1 MIMSPE
7 SQFVAEKMDLLQEC
21 CTAADE
27 LLQHCGGAVGMKAA
41 YECAACGSAVVL
53 NVPDKYA
60 EAVAT
65 HDLEKCPEP
74 YRTMLEKGL
83 CDECV

>member
-7 SQFVAEKMDLLQEC
+7 SHSVSRGIEALQE
-21 CTAADE
+21 AGE
-27 LLQHCGGAVGMKAA
+27 LLQHYGGGAVGMKAA
-41 YECAACGSAVVL
+41 YECVACGTTVVL
-53 NVPDKYA
+53 NVPDEYA

-74 YRTMLEKGL
+74 YQTMLAKGL